1 MLAFPMTSLL
11 IGVLALVFAYE
22 MWVQVQ
28 HLGWAEA
35 IAPQVLVTL
44 GANYPPALLA
54 GEYWRLLTSCLLHV
68 DLVHLLMNSYAL
80 YLFGPM
86 VERNFGRGKL
96 LQSFLVAGMLGS
108 LATNVLHRSEV
119 GYVSAGA
126 SGAICGLFGIVFFA
140 GKYHAKR
147 LPKALQSWL
156 NQNMLL
162 LVGLSFAPN
171 IDKWGHF
178 GGLAAGLLLGW
189 SYVAQHQGPTPPLT
203 GEIRSED
210 PVSEPEAPDPPKP

>member
-1 MLAFPMTSLL
+1 MFAFPVTLLL
-11 IGVLALVFAYE
+11 IGVLALIFASE
-22 MWVQVQ
+22 MWLQVQ
-28 HLGWAEA
+28 YYGWAEA
-35 IAPQVLVTL
+35 ISPQILVDL

-54 GEYWRLLTSCLLHV
+54 GEYWRLLTSCFLHV
-68 DLVHLLMNSYAL
+68 SFLHLLMNSYAL

-96 LQSFLVAGMLGS
+96 IQTFLVTGMLGS
-108 LATNVLHRSEV
+108 LATNVLHRSDG
-119 GYVSAGA
+119 GYISAGA
-126 SGAICGLFGIVFFA
+126 SGAIFGLFGVIFFA

-147 LPKALQSWL
+147 LPKELQSWL

-162 LVGLSFAPN
+162 LVGMSFAPQ

-189 SYVAQHQGPTPPLT
+189 SYVSQHRGSAPPLT
-203 GEIRSED
+203 GEVKRSED
-210 PVSEPEAPDPPKP
+210 PHE